1 MLKGIVF
8 DLDGTLVD
16 SLPVTLDGFNYAI
29 EALGRTRLTYTEIM
43 AHFGLGEDK
52 IFEKLVGPE
61 NSNQAYDLFKQYTQ
75 EHISQIPLHTGVDF
89 LLEKIQRHQIPTS
102 IVTGRSWHTT
112 EVILR
117 HHGIF
122 DSFISIIAHDH
133 VKKPKPSPEGIHLA
147 LEKMRLS
154 PEEVFYVGDS
164 TVDIQAC
171 HSAGS
176 HSIAALW
183 DSLAHKSALEI
194 HEPQHWAKDPLE
206 VWRIWE
212 EQILLT

>member
-16 SLPVTLDGFNYAI
+16 SLPVTLDGFNDAI
-29 EALGRTRLTYTEIM
+29 ERLGHQKLSYAEIM
-43 AHFGLGEDK
+43 AYFGLGEDK
-52 IFEKLVGPE
+52 IFEKLVGQK
-61 NSNQAYDLFKQYTQ
+61 NAIHAYNLFKQYTKD
-75 EHISQIPLHTGVDF
+75 HLSQITLHPGVDL
-89 LLEKIQRHQIPTS
+89 LLEKIQSQNIPTS

-122 DSFISIIAHDH
+122 DHFVSIIAHDH

-147 LEKMRLS
+147 LEKMDLS
-154 PEEVFYVGDS
+154 AHEVFYVGDS
-164 TVDIQAC
+164 AVDIQAS

-183 DSLAHKSALEI
+183 DGLAHKQSLEPHQPHHWASEPLEI
-194 HEPQHWAKDPLE
+194 WK
-206 VWRIWE
+206 IW
-212 EQILLT
+212 QSKKNSM